1 VTASRVSL
9 RRIVVLLLPPLAILT
24 AIVYLAA
31 PPGLAGSTL
40 CLPFVGPRVTL
51 DAKLAATERA
61 LAAAHEAAHAAQCRD
76 EGAMRNYTL
85 RLTRAG
91 RLGAELGAYCAEGR
105 AALQLGQRADL
116 IVSRVLDEL
125 EEGYPWFRGTPRA
138 AFLAGL
144 RHECPD
150 LVARADRS
158 GARPIT

>member
-1 VTASRVSL
+1 MQRVSW
-9 RRIVVLLLPPLAILT
+9 RRIVGLLLPPLAILT

-31 PPGLAGSTL
+31 PAGLAGSTR
-40 CLPFVGPRVTL
+40 CLPFVGPRVALDPTL
-51 DAKLAATERA
+51 APSERA
-61 LAAAHEAAHAAQCRD
+61 LAAAHEAAHAVQCRD
-76 EGAMRNYTL
+76 QGAVRNYTL

-116 IVSRVLDEL
+116 IVTRVLDEL

-144 RHECPD
+144 RHACPD